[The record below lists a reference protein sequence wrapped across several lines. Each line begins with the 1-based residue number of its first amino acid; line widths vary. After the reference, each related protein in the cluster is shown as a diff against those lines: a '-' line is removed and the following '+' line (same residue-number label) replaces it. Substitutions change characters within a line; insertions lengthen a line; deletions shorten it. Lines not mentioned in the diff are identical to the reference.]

1 MANNVSRRSLMI
13 ASGAAVMLAA
23 LPAQA
28 LTTAQAKSLIDQVV
42 TRIKS
47 AINSGKAEDAMY
59 RDFEKILAEYGDMN
73 FIASQTLGPPARAAS
88 AAQMRGYKQAFQTYM
103 SRKYG
108 KRFREFIGG
117 TIDVR
122 DAKAVKSYYQVNTI
136 ANLRGTPPFQVDF
149 FVSDKSGSSKF
160 FDMRI
165 EGISVIKI
173 EREEIGG
180 LLDQRRGNLDRLIA
194 DLPNLG

>member
-1 MANNVSRRSLMI
+1 MANNISRRSLLI
-13 ASGAAVMLAA
+13 ASGATAMMAA
-23 LPAQA
+23 LPVQA
-28 LTTAQAKSLIDQVV
+28 LNTSQAKSLIDQVV
-42 TRIKS
+42 SRIKS
-47 AINSGKAEDAMY
+47 VINSGKSESAMY
-59 RDFEKILAEYGDMN
+59 RDFERILADYGDMN
-73 FIASQTLGPPARAAS
+73 FIAAQTLGPPARAAS
-88 AAQMRGYKQAFQTYM
+88 AAQMRGYKKAFQAYM
-103 SRKYG
+103 ARKYG

-117 TIDVR
+117 TINVQQ
-122 DAKAVKSYYQVNTI
+122 AKAVKSYYQVNTI

-194 DLPNLG
+194 DLPKLG

>member
-1 MANNVSRRSLMI
+1 MANNISRRSLMI
-13 ASGAAVMLAA
+13 ASGAVAA
-23 LPAQA
+23 MTAFPVQA
-28 LTTAQAKSLIDQVV
+28 LTTSQAKSLIDQVV

-47 AINSGKAEDAMY
+47 VINSGKAETAMY
-59 RDFEKILAEYGDMN
+59 RDFEKILADYGDMN
-73 FIASQTLGPPARAAS
+73 FIAAQTLGPPARAAS
-88 AAQMRGYKQAFQTYM
+88 AAQMRGYKQAFQAYM

-117 TIDVR
+117 SIDVR
-122 DAKAVKSYYQVNTI
+122 EAKSVKSYFQVNTI
-136 ANLRGTPPFQVDF
+136 ATLRGTPPFQVDF

-180 LLDQRRGNLDRLIA
+180 LLDKRGGNLDRLIA
-194 DLPNLG
+194 DLPKLG

>member
-28 LTTAQAKSLIDQVV
+28 LSTAQAKSLIDQVV

-47 AINSGKAEDAMY
+47 AINSGKAEAAMY

>member
-1 MANNVSRRSLMI
+1 MANNISRRSLMI
-13 ASGAAVMLAA
+13 ASSAAAVMSA

-28 LTTAQAKSLIDQVV
+28 LNTSQAKSLIDQVV
-42 TRIKS
+42 ARIKS
-47 AINSGKAEDAMY
+47 VINSGKPETAMY
-59 RDFEKILAEYGDMN
+59 RDFEKILADYGDMN
-73 FIASQTLGPPARAAS
+73 FIAVQTLGPPARAAS
-88 AAQMRGYKQAFQTYM
+88 AAQMRSYKQAFQAYM
-103 SRKYG
+103 ARKYG

-117 TIDVR
+117 TIDVLE
-122 DAKAVKSYYQVNTI
+122 AKAVKSYYEVNTI

-180 LLDQRRGNLDRLIA
+180 LLDQRRGNLDKLIA
-194 DLPNLG
+194 DLPKLG